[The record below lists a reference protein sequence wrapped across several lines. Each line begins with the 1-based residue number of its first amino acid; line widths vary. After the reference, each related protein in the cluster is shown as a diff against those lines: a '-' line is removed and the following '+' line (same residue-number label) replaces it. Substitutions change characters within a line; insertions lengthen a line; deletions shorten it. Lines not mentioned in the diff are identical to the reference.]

1 MEIFKIIRNSQIIT
15 HYIYK
20 LYFKYA
26 HLPEHKLELSPTGIF
41 IIVMIGQHKYQ
52 TISMIQQY
60 SLLKQPTLSKSISN
74 LIDLNYIT
82 KEIKGKEHWFCL
94 SPKGQA
100 TYDEIINILLE
111 VEKKI
116 KKDVPQAIITNYLNA
131 SEELAKLLDDP
142 LMK

>member
-26 HLPEHKLELSPTGIF
+26 HSPEHKLELSPTGIF
-41 IIVMIGQHKYQ
+41 IIVMIGQHKCQ

-74 LIDLNYIT
+74 LIELNYIT
-82 KEIKGKEHWFCL
+82 KEVKGKEHWLCL
-94 SPKGQA
+94 SKKGQA
-100 TYDEIINILLE
+100 AYDEIINILLD
-111 VEKKI
+111 VEKSF
-116 KKDVPQAIITNYLNA
+116 KKDVPQQLITNYLNA
-131 SEELAKLLDDP
+131 SEELAKVIDDP